1 MNIILIALSYIV
13 LTNVTRKIPIIAES
27 LLKESGFNVASFK
40 KDKPITKKELL
51 KNVKGIN
58 ALISLLTDQIDKDVI
73 DAMPGCKVI
82 ANYAVGYNNIDVN
95 YAKSKGI
102 VVTNTPDILTDATAD
117 LAVTLLLAAARRV
130 IEGDSMMR
138 QKKFEGWKPQL
149 LTGLDVRNKVIG
161 ILGTGRIGTAFA
173 KRMSGFDSKI
183 LYYDFVPNKLIEVTY
198 SGKKV
203 SLNTLLKKSD
213 FISIHLPLTPAT
225 YHLLNK
231 EKLQMMKSTAV
242 LINTARGEIIDEK
255 ELIKLL
261 KAKRI
266 FAAGFDVYENEPAV
280 NKELYKLKNVVLLP
294 HIGSAT
300 IETRSKMA
308 ELAVKNVIAVLKN
321 KKPLTEV

>member
-1 MNIILIALSYIV
+1 MKIFI
-13 LTNVTRKIPIIAES
+13 TRKIPGIAES
-27 LLKESGFNVASFK
+27 LLNKNGFDVTSFK
-40 KDKPITKKELL
+40 KDKPISKQELL
-51 KNVKGIN
+51 KSVKGID
-58 ALISLLTDQIDKDVI
+58 ALISLLTDKIDKDII
-73 DAMPGCKVI
+73 DSMPGCKVI

-130 IEGDSMMR
+130 IEGDNMMR
-138 QKKFEGWKPQL
+138 QNKFEGWKPQL
-149 LTGLDVRNKVIG
+149 LTGVDVRNKTVG

-183 LYYDFVPNKLIEVTY
+183 LYYNKTNNEQIEK
-198 SGKKV
+198 SFGGKKV
-203 SLNTLLKKSD
+203 SLNVLLKQAD
-213 FISIHLPLTPAT
+213 FISIHLPLTPDT

-231 EKLQMMKSTAV
+231 EKLQMLKSTAV
-242 LINTARGEIIDEK
+242 VINTARGEIIDER

-261 KAKRI
+261 KGRKI

-280 NKELYKLKNVVLLP
+280 NSELFKLDNVVLLP
-294 HIGSAT
+294 HVGSAT

-308 ELAVKNVIAVLKN
+308 ELAAKNVIAVLKN
-321 KKPLTEV
+321 KKPLTAV

>member
-1 MNIILIALSYIV
+1 MKIFI
-13 LTNVTRKIPIIAES
+13 TRKIPGIAES
-27 LLKESGFNVASFK
+27 LLNKNGFDVTSFK
-40 KDKPITKKELL
+40 KDKPISKQELL
-51 KNVKGIN
+51 KSVKGID
-58 ALISLLTDQIDKDVI
+58 ALISLLTDKIDKDII

-130 IEGDSMMR
+130 IEGDNMMR
-138 QKKFEGWKPQL
+138 QNKFEGWKPQL
-149 LTGLDVRNKVIG
+149 LTGVDVRNKTVG

-183 LYYDFVPNKLIEVTY
+183 LYYDKTNNEQIEKRFG
-198 SGKKV
+198 GKKV
-203 SLNTLLKKSD
+203 TLNTLLKKAD
-213 FISIHLPLTPAT
+213 FISIHLPLTPDT

-231 EKLQMMKSTAV
+231 EKLQMLKSTAV
-242 LINTARGEIIDEK
+242 VINTARGEIIDER

-261 KAKRI
+261 KGRKI

-280 NKELYKLKNVVLLP
+280 NSELFKLDNVVLLP
-294 HIGSAT
+294 HVGSAT

-308 ELAVKNVIAVLKN
+308 ELAAKNVIAVLKN
-321 KKPLTEV
+321 KKPLTAV

>member
-1 MNIILIALSYIV
+1 MKIFI
-13 LTNVTRKIPIIAES
+13 TRKIPVIAES
-27 LLKESGFNVASFK
+27 LLKKSGFNVESYS
-40 KDKPITKKELL
+40 KDHPITKGELL
-51 KNVKGIN
+51 KNVKSIDG
-58 ALISLLTDQIDKDVI
+58 LISLLTDKIDKEVI

-82 ANYAVGYNNIDVN
+82 ANYAVGYNNIDSS

-117 LAVTLLLAAARRV
+117 LTVTLLLAAARRV

-138 QKKFEGWKPQL
+138 EKKFEGWKPQL
-149 LTGLDVRNKVIG
+149 LTGVDIRNKVVG

-183 LYYDFVPNKLIEVTY
+183 LYYDSVPNKMIEEMY
-198 SGKKV
+198 GGKKV
-203 SLNTLLKKSD
+203 LLNTLLKKSD
-213 FISIHLPLTPAT
+213 FISIHLPLTPNT

-242 LINTARGEIIDEK
+242 IINTARGEIIDEK

-261 KAKRI
+261 KDKKI

-308 ELAVKNVIAVLKN
+308 ELAAKNVIAVLKN
-321 KKPLTEV
+321 KKPLTAV

>member
-1 MNIILIALSYIV
+1 MKIFI
-13 LTNVTRKIPIIAES
+13 TRKIPGIAES
-27 LLKESGFNVASFK
+27 LLNKNGFDVTSFK
-40 KDKPITKKELL
+40 KDKPISKQELL
-51 KNVKGIN
+51 KSVKGID
-58 ALISLLTDQIDKDVI
+58 ALISLLTDKIDKDII

-130 IEGDSMMR
+130 IEGDNMMR
-138 QKKFEGWKPQL
+138 QNKFEGWKPQL
-149 LTGLDVRNKVIG
+149 LTGVDVRNKTVG

-183 LYYDFVPNKLIEVTY
+183 LYYDKTNNEQIEKRFG
-198 SGKKV
+198 GKKV
-203 SLNTLLKKSD
+203 TLNTLLKKAD
-213 FISIHLPLTPAT
+213 FISIHLPLTPDT

-231 EKLQMMKSTAV
+231 EKLQMLKSTAV
-242 LINTARGEIIDEK
+242 VINTARGEIIEER

-261 KAKRI
+261 KGRKI

-280 NKELYKLKNVVLLP
+280 NSELFKLDNVVLLP
-294 HIGSAT
+294 HVGSAT

-308 ELAVKNVIAVLKN
+308 ELAAKNVIAVLKN
-321 KKPLTEV
+321 KKPLTAV

>member
-1 MNIILIALSYIV
+1 MKIFI
-13 LTNVTRKIPIIAES
+13 TRKIPGIAES
-27 LLKESGFNVASFK
+27 LLNKNGFDVTSFK
-40 KDKPITKKELL
+40 KDKPISKQELL
-51 KNVKGIN
+51 KSVKGID
-58 ALISLLTDQIDKDVI
+58 ALISLLTDKIDKDII

-130 IEGDSMMR
+130 IEGDNMMR
-138 QKKFEGWKPQL
+138 QNKFEGWKPQL
-149 LTGLDVRNKVIG
+149 LTGVDVRNKTVG

-183 LYYDFVPNKLIEVTY
+183 LYYNKTNNEQIEK
-198 SGKKV
+198 SFGGKKV
-203 SLNTLLKKSD
+203 SLNVLLKQAD
-213 FISIHLPLTPAT
+213 FISIHLPLTPDT

-231 EKLQMMKSTAV
+231 EKLQMLKSTAV
-242 LINTARGEIIDEK
+242 VINTARGEIIDER

-261 KAKRI
+261 KGRKI

-280 NKELYKLKNVVLLP
+280 NSELFKLDNVVLLP
-294 HIGSAT
+294 HVGSAT

-308 ELAVKNVIAVLKN
+308 ELAAKNVIAVLKN
-321 KKPLTEV
+321 KKPLTAV

>member
-1 MNIILIALSYIV
+1 MKIFI
-13 LTNVTRKIPIIAES
+13 TRKIPGIAES
-27 LLKESGFNVASFK
+27 LLNKNGFDVTSFK
-40 KDKPITKKELL
+40 KDKPISKQELL
-51 KNVKGIN
+51 KSVKGID
-58 ALISLLTDQIDKDVI
+58 ALISLLTDKIDKDII

-130 IEGDSMMR
+130 IEGDNMMR
-138 QKKFEGWKPQL
+138 QNKFEGWKPQL
-149 LTGLDVRNKVIG
+149 LTGVDVRNKTVG

-183 LYYDFVPNKLIEVTY
+183 LYYDKTNNEQIEKRFG
-198 SGKKV
+198 GKKV
-203 SLNTLLKKSD
+203 SLNTLLKKAD
-213 FISIHLPLTPAT
+213 FISIHLPLTPDT
-225 YHLLNK
+225 YHFLNK
-231 EKLQMMKSTAV
+231 EKLQMLKSTAV
-242 LINTARGEIIDEK
+242 VINTARGEIIDER

-261 KAKRI
+261 KGRKI

-280 NKELYKLKNVVLLP
+280 NFELFKLDNVVLLP
-294 HIGSAT
+294 HVGSAT

-308 ELAVKNVIAVLKN
+308 ELAAKNVIAVLKN
-321 KKPLTEV
+321 KKPLTAV

>member
-1 MNIILIALSYIV
+1 MKIFI
-13 LTNVTRKIPIIAES
+13 TRKIPGIAES
-27 LLKESGFNVASFK
+27 LLNKNGFDVTSFK
-40 KDKPITKKELL
+40 KDKPISKQELL
-51 KNVKGIN
+51 KSVKGID
-58 ALISLLTDQIDKDVI
+58 ALISLLTDKIDKDII

-130 IEGDSMMR
+130 IEGDNMMR
-138 QKKFEGWKPQL
+138 QNKFEGWKPQL
-149 LTGLDVRNKVIG
+149 LTGVDVRNKTVG

-183 LYYDFVPNKLIEVTY
+183 LYYDKTNNEQIEKRFG
-198 SGKKV
+198 GKKV
-203 SLNTLLKKSD
+203 SLNTLLKKAD
-213 FISIHLPLTPAT
+213 FISIHLPLTPDT
-225 YHLLNK
+225 YHFLNK
-231 EKLQMMKSTAV
+231 EKLQMLKSTAV
-242 LINTARGEIIDEK
+242 VINTARGEIIDER

-261 KAKRI
+261 KGRKI

-280 NKELYKLKNVVLLP
+280 NSELFKLDNVVLLP
-294 HIGSAT
+294 HVGSAT

-308 ELAVKNVIAVLKN
+308 ELAAKNVIAVLKN
-321 KKPLTEV
+321 KKPLTAV